1 MIFLGDIPPPLHGMS
16 AINKK
21 MLDRLRTLAPVT
33 FINSSPSLLARFY
46 HSRFWFF
53 IKFAFFFPVT
63 LRLLWAL
70 TVKRERVLYRSL
82 NGGSG
87 QVFDFFWVGFARLFG
102 AQIFLHHHAA
112 LYLTCPSILFN
123 LVCKTAGAKAR
134 HIVLGEAMRLALK
147 ENYKVPDEKISV
159 LSNAA
164 FFSNY
169 KAIESPNFKK
179 QSLKIGYLANISFS
193 KGIDVVLKTLTQ
205 LKQIGVPFE
214 AVIAGPCHDPELKTL
229 LDQACFEFPELHYL
243 GGLYGDDKARFFADL
258 DCFIYPS
265 RNEAEPLVIYEAAVE
280 GVYILSSEAGCMKAS
295 TQRLDGWSMPLTS
308 VETWANVAASHIKNF
323 ETFTCNAS
331 RQSRKNIFQAFIS
344 EAHTDLDSLIKEI
357 TYAKA

>member
-16 AINKK
+16 AINKQ
-21 MLDRLRTLAPVT
+21 MLDRLRKVSPVT
-33 FINSSPSLLARFY
+33 FINSSPSFLARYY
-46 HSRFWFF
+46 HSRLWLL
-53 IKFAFFFPVT
+53 IKIAFFFPVT
-63 LRLLWAL
+63 LRLVWAL

-87 QVFDFFWVGFARLFG
+87 QVFDFFWVGFARLLG

-112 LYLTCPSILFN
+112 LYLTCPSKLFA
-123 LVCKTAGAKAR
+123 LVCKAAGANTR
-134 HIVLGEAMRLALK
+134 HIVLGEAMRLALE
-147 ENYKVPDEKISV
+147 ENYNIPDERISV

-164 FFSNY
+164 FFANSN
-169 KAIESPNFKK
+169 AIETPEARTHA
-179 QSLKIGYLANISFS
+179 LKIGYLANISFS

-205 LKQIGVPFE
+205 LKQLGVPFE
-214 AVIAGPCHDPELKTL
+214 AVIAGPCHDPELKKQ
-229 LDQACFEFPELHYL
+229 LDQACFELPELKYL
-243 GGLYGDDKARFFADL
+243 GGLYGDDKTRFFSDL

-280 GVYILSSEAGCMKAS
+280 GAYILSSEAGCMKSS
-295 TQRLDGWSMPLTS
+295 TQRLEGWSMPLTA
-308 VETWANVAASHIKNF
+308 VEVWANSAASHISNF
-323 ETFTCNAS
+323 AISTFDAS

>member
-1 MIFLGDIPPPLHGMS
+1 MS
-16 AINKK
+16 AINKQ
-21 MLDRLRTLAPVT
+21 MLDLLRKQGPVS
-33 FINSSPSLLARFY
+33 FINSSPSLLARYY
-46 HSRFWFF
+46 HTRLWFL
-53 IKFAFFFPVT
+53 IKIVFFFPVT
-63 LRLLWAL
+63 LRLFLAL
-70 TVKRERVLYRSL
+70 TFKRERVFYRSL
-82 NGGSG
+82 NGGNG
-87 QVFDFFWVGFARLFG
+87 QIFDFFWVGLARLFG

-112 LYLTCPSILFN
+112 LYLACPSKLFN

-134 HIVLGEAMRLALK
+134 HIVLGEAMRLALI

-164 FFSNY
+164 FFSTD
-169 KAIESPNFKK
+169 KATESSSIKK

-205 LKQIGVPFE
+205 LKQLGVPFE

-280 GVYILSSEAGCMKAS
+280 GVYILSSEVGCMKAS
-295 TQRLDGWSMPLTS
+295 TQRLEGWSMPLTS
-308 VETWANVAASHIKNF
+308 VEIWAKSAANHISNF
-323 ETFTCNAS
+323 ASFTRDTS
-331 RQSRKNIFQAFIS
+331 RQSRKYIFQEFIS
-344 EAHTDLDSLIKEI
+344 EAHTDLDSLVKEI